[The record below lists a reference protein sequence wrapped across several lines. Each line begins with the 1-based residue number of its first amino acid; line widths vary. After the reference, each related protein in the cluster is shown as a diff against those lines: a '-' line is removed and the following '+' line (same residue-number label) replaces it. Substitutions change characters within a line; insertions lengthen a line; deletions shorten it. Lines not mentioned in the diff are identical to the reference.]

1 MTRSEIAE
9 LESLANSWVEE
20 AGRRHKVSAV
30 DPVADALTYTAAELL
45 ERLRL
50 LKTSGAELNVEDFAH
65 AHNVEG
71 ATVRR
76 WCRTGRIIG
85 ARLTPNGYK
94 IPADAKPPLRKAS

>member
-1 MTRSEIAE
+1 MTKSQLRDIEGLAESWIQESE
-9 LESLANSWVEE
+9 
-20 AGRRHKVSAV
+20 RRHKVSAV
-30 DPVADALTYTAAELL
+30 DPVADALTYAAAELL

-50 LKTSGAELNVEDFAH
+50 LKTSGAEMSVEDFAA
-65 AHNVEG
+65 AHHVEG

-94 IPADAKPPLRKAS
+94 IPADAKPPLRRAG